1 MLFIIKLNYIPNKGG
16 NDVSFNTNVK
26 YNDLENLWVIE
37 PEGDMDIY
45 TSADFKDKII
55 KVFEEKKADLLVDG
69 QGLDYIDSTGLGA
82 LIGILK
88 RVKESDHKIY
98 LSNMKPN
105 IRKLFNITE
114 LDKLFIIRGEDNE

>member
-1 MLFIIKLNYIPNKGG
+1 
-16 NDVSFNTNVK
+16 VSFNTNVK
-26 YNDLENLWVIE
+26 YNESENLWVIE

-55 KVFEEKKADLLVDG
+55 KVFEEKKADLLLDG

-98 LSNMKPN
+98 LSNIKPN
-105 IRKLFNITE
+105 IRKLFSITE